1 MKKEKFTV
9 VIDAPKEK
17 VWNVLWNDDTYRKWT
32 SVFSEGSK
40 AVSDWKEGSKIQ
52 FLDAKND
59 GMYSTIS
66 KCIDNEIMNFTH
78 IGVVKNGVEQPL
90 DDTIKNWSGS
100 SENYA
105 LNETDE
111 ITTLT
116 VEMDI
121 IPEYLDYFNKT
132 FPLALDLVKKLSEEY

>member
-9 VIDAPKEK
+9 VIGAPKEK

-32 SVFSEGSK
+32 TVFSEGSK
-40 AVSDWKEGSKIQ
+40 AVTDWKEGSKIH
-52 FLDAKND
+52 FLDANND
-59 GMYSTIS
+59 GMNSLID
-66 KCIDNEIMNFTH
+66 KCIENEVMNFKH

-90 DDTIKNWSGS
+90 DEATKNWSGS

-105 LNETDE
+105 LSETDG
-111 ITTLT
+111 ITTLS

-132 FPLALDLVKKLSEEY
+132 FPLALDLVKKLAEE